1 MGIPGMPVCDGDMTL
16 RLFRPAEVVSDV
28 ILPKMNSFE
37 LCKVMVEI
45 NNNIP
50 VFRLKA
56 LGTTNDKLERVLFCC
71 GRLYGKDF

>member
-1 MGIPGMPVCDGDMTL
+1 MPVCDGDMTL

-50 VFRLKA
+50 VFMLKA
-56 LGTTNDKLERVLFCC
+56 SGTTNDKLEGVLF
-71 GRLYGKDF
+71 

>member
-1 MGIPGMPVCDGDMTL
+1 MPVCDGDMTL

-50 VFRLKA
+50 VFMLKA
-56 LGTTNDKLERVLFCC
+56 SETTNDKLEGVLFWCR
-71 GRLYGKDF
+71 RLYGKIF